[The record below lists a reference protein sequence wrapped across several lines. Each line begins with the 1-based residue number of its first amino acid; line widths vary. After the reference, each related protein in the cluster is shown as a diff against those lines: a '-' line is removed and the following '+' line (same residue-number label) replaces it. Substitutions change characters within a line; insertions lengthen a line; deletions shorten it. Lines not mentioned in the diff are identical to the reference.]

1 MMMGGGML
9 VLLVLLPLLM
19 VALLA
24 IIIVIRSSAHMPIR
38 GDAGAP
44 AQSQRHATFFSSK
57 LCPAC
62 YRPMR
67 ADWRIC
73 PYDGRN
79 LERPA
84 TSQNQSKENIE
95 E

>member
-9 VLLVLLPLLM
+9 LLLLLPLLM

-24 IIIVIRSSAHMPIR
+24 IIIVIRSSKHMPIR
-38 GDAGAP
+38 DDGRTP

-62 YRPMR
+62 HRPMR

-79 LERPA
+79 LEQPA
-84 TSQNQSKENIE
+84 AGQNQSKENIKQ
-95 E
+95 